1 MKFRIG
7 KKMLLLLMLI
17 LAVICTSVGVVTAE
31 ETGII
36 TEVKLVS
43 DSEVVVLTTK
53 TITNQDTP
61 CDTAAP
67 APIIEKFV
75 DGQWLSINATEFT
88 WSSSAAWCADVRSDG
103 VVPHA
108 ASNQTD
114 KITIT
119 GTLKSNESLTVSY
132 VVYPCMAIATKADL
146 DALAQKT
153 GKLATDGNA
162 WYKSRCY
169 ALVAD
174 IDYGANGAL
183 WHERYMY
190 PIASNI
196 KDNEFQANLVPGI
209 WGSPNNV
216 QSSDYYATRFGARL
230 EGQGYSIKNAII
242 PLGQAFYKYGTSN
255 GQTFGGVW
263 ANWIG
268 RLWGGTVKDIKFE
281 NLTFESA
288 SQAAANPYMYTV
300 ANNVNLQNRFVD
312 ADNNGVCD
320 TTGLPV
326 INDGNGNVTQI
337 DVSKMTMLNSNGL
350 KDVLTIS
357 YRSGL
362 IGKMECGLVDGI
374 YMDVN
379 TNAMAGWYDSTGRD
393 RSSGLV
399 VGCVVSD
406 GSYNA
411 DYMARNKAQI
421 QNVIVAPKLTEG
433 NGSYLHTSY
442 HVRWFGGIVGQ
453 VRVTG
458 SVAIADDLIY
468 NSAVLLEADSN
479 LAGSHVKLFAGWN
492 SAVAVVNSYYANTKV
507 FKASGSDSALS
518 QLKADTSSDAVDFT
532 VFARHNYWNMAD
544 VATSVYQGEYGT
556 APSGDVNYAT
566 IVFGQLDLDFV
577 SLSEIEEYGIELKRW
592 TPVTGGYTTMY
603 YQFKFNEDG
612 KVLTSDNRFAIALY
626 DLPKTDDTVAG
637 DEYKAYVYVKLA
649 DGTTIYSAN
658 EVEFSIAQ

>member
-17 LAVICTSVGVVTAE
+17 LAVTCTSVGVVTAE
-31 ETGII
+31 ETGTI

-43 DSEVVVLTTK
+43 DSEVVALTTR
-53 TITNQDTP
+53 TITDQPTP
-61 CDTAAP
+61 GNTAAP

-75 DGQWLSINATEFT
+75 DGQWVKANATEFT
-88 WSSSAAWCADVRSDG
+88 WSSTATWAAPVNSQG
-103 VVPHA
+103 VVPYA
-108 ASNQTD
+108 ASNQMD
-114 KITIT
+114 KVTIT
-119 GTLKSNESLTVSY
+119 GKLNSNESLTVSY
-132 VVYPCMAIATKADL
+132 TVYPCMAIATKADL

-153 GKLATDGNA
+153 GLIATDGNA

-169 ALVAD
+169 ALAAD

-190 PIASNI
+190 PIASNVT
-196 KDNEFQANLVPGI
+196 DNEFESGKVLGI
-209 WGSPNNV
+209 FGSAGNNV
-216 QSSDYYATRFGARL
+216 NGSIHQTRFGARL

-242 PLGQAFYKYGTSN
+242 PLGQAFYKDSSAVYGA
-255 GQTFGGVW
+255 VW
-263 ANWIG
+263 SNWIG

-288 SQAAANPYMYTV
+288 TQAAANPYMYTV
-300 ANNVNLQNRFVD
+300 ANNANLQGRFTD
-312 ADNNGVCD
+312 SDNNGVCD
-320 TTGLPV
+320 TTGIPV
-326 INDGNGNVTQI
+326 INDGNGNVVQI
-337 DVSKMTMLNSNGL
+337 DVAKMVRTNNNGLQDKMT
-350 KDVLTIS
+350 IS
-357 YRSGL
+357 HRSGL
-362 IGKMECGLVDGI
+362 IGKLECGLVDGI

-379 TNAMAGWYDSTGRD
+379 TNSMAGFYDSVSRD
-393 RSSGLV
+393 KASGLV
-399 VGCVVSD
+399 VGCLISD
-406 GSYNA
+406 GSYNST
-411 DYMARNKAQI
+411 YMARDKAQI
-421 QNVIVAPKLTEG
+421 QNVIVVPKLTEG
-433 NGSYLHTSY
+433 NGYFGVTYST
-442 HVRWFGGIVGQ
+442 RWLGGILGVAK
-453 VRVTG
+453 VSG
-458 SVAIADDLIY
+458 SVALADDVIY
-468 NSAVLLEADSN
+468 NCAVLIESNSN
-479 LAGSHVKLFAGWN
+479 LLNATGLGVLAGWN
-492 SAVAVVNSYYANTKV
+492 SGGGAIIDAYHTNTKV
-507 FKASGSDSALS
+507 FKVSGSNSALS

-532 VFARHNYWNMAD
+532 VFAKHDYWNMAD

-592 TPVTGGYTTMY
+592 TPDGTSYNTLY
-603 YQFKFNEDG
+603 YQFKFNEEG

-626 DLPKTDDTVAG
+626 DLPMTDDNVAG